1 MRIREDTM
9 TRRIEIQ
16 SDNGNGELGEDD
28 AHYFADEYLTLRGE
42 VGWLFV
48 DAERVNYDRVAVH
61 YER

>member
-1 MRIREDTM
+1 MRVREDTM

-16 SDNGNGELGEDD
+16 SDNGELSEDD

-42 VGWLFV
+42 KGWLFV
-48 DAERVNYDRVAVH
+48 NAERVNYDRVAVH